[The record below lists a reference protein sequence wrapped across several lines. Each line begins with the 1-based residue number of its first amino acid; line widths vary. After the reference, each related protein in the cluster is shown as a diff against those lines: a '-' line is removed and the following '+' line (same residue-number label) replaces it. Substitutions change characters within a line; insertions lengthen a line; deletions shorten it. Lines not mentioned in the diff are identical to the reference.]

1 MDCDGGGNL
10 LRNDRFCLRYGLP
23 AVQNL
28 MSDEAV
34 KVRPTA
40 AQIKAA
46 SDAGKE
52 AARRGEFCPHLD
64 YVHPK
69 MQAACRAAFREESF
83 MRGED

>member
-1 MDCDGGGNL
+1 M
-10 LRNDRFCLRYGLP
+10 
-23 AVQNL
+23 
-28 MSDEAV
+28 

-52 AARRGEFCPHLD
+52 AVRRGEFCPHLD